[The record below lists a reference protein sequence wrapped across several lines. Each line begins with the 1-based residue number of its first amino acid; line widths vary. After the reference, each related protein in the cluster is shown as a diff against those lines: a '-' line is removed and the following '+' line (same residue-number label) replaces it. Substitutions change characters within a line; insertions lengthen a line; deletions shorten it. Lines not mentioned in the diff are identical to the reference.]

1 MEQKPLNLGFFFGA
15 GAEKCFGLP
24 DGGEFAIKLFNRSY
38 SVLKEEFKEAIEE
51 VFANKDTSPSYIEW
65 LDLEETRNR
74 RVYSFGKTDFNS
86 VVESSAEQKKD
97 AIIKFCQ
104 NIDSE
109 AQEVY
114 LNLNKGLTNKD
125 TWNQLCQELTDKI
138 SSQDNYAVEINKS
151 FEQIK
156 TFNEFF
162 KSNTFELMMACMNLD
177 VAESG
182 ATPKDQ
188 NQTAN
193 EQQEQLTI
201 SEETHQ
207 RLFDS
212 FKVIMYMIN
221 IAFGDDVKKKLKRGF
236 FSSKN
241 AKVQQL
247 LDEVSPIFNMDIGN
261 AADHIFDF
269 IRQKQPALVEG
280 MDVVDRF
287 SILIFNLSYRLCTKA
302 IDYQMLVDSLFK
314 YIMNPKID
322 WTKFTKMMLFL
333 RAAYDAITESNHLLT
348 IDKLK
353 SSNSYYK
360 DIIRELQQDSS
371 ILKIKGL
378 GSANY
383 NDYYGKLVKGLNE
396 GMDENE
402 LKERFGSI
410 SRLNGGVGEFY
421 NPYKNSLVIISD
433 ENFKAEAEAR
443 AEGKAKAKPNSK
455 AKAKAKA
462 KAKNDK
468 QDEEQSIN
476 RFIFNN
482 QLITPFFFT
491 QSGTKPMT
499 SIDISCRYA
508 DLYRNY
514 QKADAIVVI
523 GFNFNSDD
531 SHINTI
537 FRYLVEKKEKTLISL
552 SIDSDHEVDT
562 QEEELCKKL
571 RIDDKEAMKRVKV
584 LLIDKKTR
592 FVQNEK
598 GQSTLWLD
606 YIIERYKPI
615 SVSKVA
621 WGAMQT
627 KA

>member
-1 MEQKPLNLGFFFGA
+1 MEQKPLNLGFLFGA
-15 GAEKCFGLP
+15 GAEKGFGLP
-24 DGGEFAIKLFNRSY
+24 DGGEFAIKLFNRNY
-38 SVLKEEFKEAIEE
+38 SDLKDEFKEAIVEI
-51 VFANKDTSPSYIEW
+51 FANKNTSPSYIEW

-74 RVYSFGKTDFNS
+74 RVYSFGKIDFNS

-114 LNLNKGLTNKD
+114 HDLNKVLTNKD
-125 TWNQLCQELTDKI
+125 TWNQLCQELTEMV
-138 SSQDNYAVEINKS
+138 SSQDNYKVELNES
-151 FEQIK
+151 FEQIE

-162 KSNTFELMMACMNLD
+162 NSRTFKLMISCMNLEGTED
-177 VAESG
+177 EAVS
-182 ATPKDQ
+182 KDQ

-193 EQQEQLTI
+193 EKQDQLTI
-201 SEETHQ
+201 SEKTLQ

-221 IAFGDDVKKKLKRGF
+221 ISFGDDVKKKLKRGF

-241 AKVQQL
+241 AKVQEL
-247 LDEVSPIFNMDIGN
+247 LDEVSPIFKMDTAN
-261 AADHIFDF
+261 ASSHIFDF
-269 IRQKQPALVEG
+269 IRKKQPALVKG

-302 IDYQMLVDSLFK
+302 IDYQMLVDSVFK
-314 YIMNPKID
+314 YIMTPKTD

-333 RAAYDAITESNHLLT
+333 QAAYDAITESNHLLT

-353 SSNSYYK
+353 DAESYYK
-360 DIIRELQQDSS
+360 DIIQKLQKDSS

-383 NDYYGKLVKGLNE
+383 NDYYGQLVKGLNE
-396 GMDENE
+396 GMKDDE

-410 SRLNGGVGEFY
+410 SHLNGGVGEFY
-421 NPYKNSLVIISD
+421 NPYKNSLVIIPND
-433 ENFKAEAEAR
+433 ELEAEAMDR
-443 AEGKAKAKPNSK
+443 AEDN
-455 AKAKAKA
+455 
-462 KAKNDK
+462 AKNDN
-468 QDEEQSIN
+468 QDEMPSNN

-514 QKADAIVVI
+514 QEADVIVVI

-537 FRYLVEKKEKTLISL
+537 FRDLVENKGKRLISL
-552 SIDSDHEVDT
+552 SIDSDHDVDT
-562 QEEELCKKL
+562 QEEALCKKL
-571 RIDDKEAMKRVKV
+571 RIDDNEAMKRVEV
-584 LLIDKKTR
+584 LIIDKDTR
-592 FVQNEK
+592 SLKNAE
-598 GQSTLWLD
+598 GQGPLWLD
-606 YIIERYKPI
+606 YIIEDYKN
-615 SVSKVA
+615 SQVSKSA
-621 WGAMQT
+621 
-627 KA
+627 

>member
-1 MEQKPLNLGFFFGA
+1 MEQKPLNLGFLFGA
-15 GAEKCFGLP
+15 GAEKGFGLP
-24 DGGEFAIKLFNRSY
+24 DGGEFAIKLFNRNY
-38 SVLKEEFKEAIEE
+38 SDLKDEFKEAIVEI
-51 VFANKDTSPSYIEW
+51 FANKNTSPSYIEW

-74 RVYSFGKTDFNS
+74 RVYSFGKIDFNS

-114 LNLNKGLTNKD
+114 HDLNKVLTNKD
-125 TWNQLCQELTDKI
+125 TWNQLCQELTEMV
-138 SSQDNYAVEINKS
+138 SSQDNYKVELNES
-151 FEQIK
+151 FEQIE

-162 KSNTFELMMACMNLD
+162 NSRTFKLMISCMNFEGTED
-177 VAESG
+177 EAVS
-182 ATPKDQ
+182 KDQ

-193 EQQEQLTI
+193 EKQDQLTI
-201 SEETHQ
+201 SEETLQ

-221 IAFGDDVKKKLKRGF
+221 ISFGDDVKKKLKRGF

-241 AKVQQL
+241 AKVQEL
-247 LDEVSPIFNMDIGN
+247 LDEVSPIFKMDTAN
-261 AADHIFDF
+261 ASSHIFDF
-269 IRQKQPALVEG
+269 IRKKQPALVKG

-302 IDYQMLVDSLFK
+302 IDYQMLVDSVFK
-314 YIMNPKID
+314 YIMTPKTD

-333 RAAYDAITESNHLLT
+333 QAAYDAITESNHLLT

-353 SSNSYYK
+353 VAESYYK
-360 DIIRELQQDSS
+360 DIIQKLQKDSS
-371 ILKIKGL
+371 IFKIKGL

-383 NDYYGKLVKGLNE
+383 NDYYGQLVKGLNE
-396 GMDENE
+396 GMKDDE

-410 SRLNGGVGEFY
+410 SHLNGGVGEFY
-421 NPYKNSLVIISD
+421 NPYKNSLVIIPND
-433 ENFKAEAEAR
+433 ELEAEAMDR
-443 AEGKAKAKPNSK
+443 AEDN
-455 AKAKAKA
+455 
-462 KAKNDK
+462 AKNDN
-468 QDEEQSIN
+468 QDEMPSNN

-537 FRYLVEKKEKTLISL
+537 FRDLVEIKGKRLISL
-552 SIDSDHEVDT
+552 SIDRDHDVDR
-562 QEEELCKKL
+562 QEKDLCKKL
-571 RIDDKEAMKRVKV
+571 RIDDNEAMKRVKV
-584 LLIDKKTR
+584 LIIDKDTR
-592 FVQNEK
+592 SLKNAE
-598 GQSTLWLD
+598 GQSKLWLD

-615 SVSKVA
+615 SVSELA
-621 WGAMQT
+621 
-627 KA
+627 

>member
-1 MEQKPLNLGFFFGA
+1 MEQKPLNLGFLFGA

-24 DGGEFAIKLFNRSY
+24 DGGEFAIKLFNRNY
-38 SVLKEEFKEAIEE
+38 SDLKDEFKEAIVEI
-51 VFANKDTSPSYIEW
+51 FANKNTSPSYIEW

-74 RVYSFGKTDFNS
+74 RVYSFGKNDFNS

-114 LNLNKGLTNKD
+114 HDLNKVLTNKD
-125 TWNQLCQELTDKI
+125 TWNQLCQELTAMV
-138 SSQDNYAVEINKS
+138 SSQDNYKVELNES
-151 FEQIK
+151 FEQIE

-162 KSNTFELMMACMNLD
+162 NSNTFKLMISCMNLEGTED
-177 VAESG
+177 EAVS
-182 ATPKDQ
+182 KDQ
-188 NQTAN
+188 NQAN
-193 EQQEQLTI
+193 NEKQEQLTI
-201 SEETHQ
+201 SEETLQ

-221 IAFGDDVKKKLKRGF
+221 ISFGDDVKKKLKRGF

-241 AKVQQL
+241 AKVQEL
-247 LDEVSPIFNMDIGN
+247 LDEVSPIFKMDTAN
-261 AADHIFDF
+261 ASSHIFDF
-269 IRQKQPALVEG
+269 IRKKQPALVKG

-314 YIMNPKID
+314 YIMTPKTD

-333 RAAYDAITESNHLLT
+333 QAAYDAITESNHLLT

-353 SSNSYYK
+353 EAKSYYK
-360 DIIRELQQDSS
+360 DIIRELQEDSS

-383 NDYYGKLVKGLNE
+383 NDYYGQLVKGLNE
-396 GMDENE
+396 GMKDYE

-410 SRLNGGVGEFY
+410 SHLNGGVGEFY
-421 NPYKNSLVIISD
+421 NPYKNSLVIIPND
-433 ENFKAEAEAR
+433 ELEAEAMDR
-443 AEGKAKAKPNSK
+443 AEDNAQ
-455 AKAKAKA
+455 
-462 KAKNDK
+462 NDN
-468 QDEEQSIN
+468 QDKMPSNN

-537 FRYLVEKKEKTLISL
+537 FRDLVEKKEKTLISL
-552 SIDSDHEVDT
+552 SIDSYHKVDW
-562 QEEELCKKL
+562 QKEALCKKL
-571 RIDDKEAMKRVKV
+571 RIDDNEAMERVKV
-584 LLIDKKTR
+584 LIIDKDTR
-592 FVQNEK
+592 SLKNAE
-598 GQSTLWLD
+598 GQSKLWLD

-615 SVSKVA
+615 SVSELA
-621 WGAMQT
+621 
-627 KA
+627 

>member
-1 MEQKPLNLGFFFGA
+1 MEQKPLNLGFLFGA

-24 DGGEFAIKLFNRSY
+24 DGGEFAIKLFNRNY
-38 SVLKEEFKEAIEE
+38 SDLKDEFKEAIVEI
-51 VFANKDTSPSYIEW
+51 FANKNTSPSYIEW

-74 RVYSFGKTDFNS
+74 RVYSFGKIDFNS

-114 LNLNKGLTNKD
+114 HDLNKVLTNKD
-125 TWNQLCQELTDKI
+125 TWNQLCQELTEMV
-138 SSQDNYAVEINKS
+138 SSQDNYKIELNES
-151 FEQIK
+151 FEQIE

-162 KSNTFELMMACMNLD
+162 NSRTFKLMISCMNLEGTED
-177 VAESG
+177 EAVS
-182 ATPKDQ
+182 KDQ

-193 EQQEQLTI
+193 EKQDQLTI

-212 FKVIMYMIN
+212 FKVMMYMIT
-221 IAFGDDVKKKLKRGF
+221 IAFGDDVKKELKKGF

-241 AKVQQL
+241 SKVQEL
-247 LDEVSPIFNMDIGN
+247 LDEVSPIFKMDIGN

-269 IRQKQPALVEG
+269 IRQKQPALVAG

-333 RAAYDAITESNHLLT
+333 QAAYDAITESNHLLT

-353 SSNSYYK
+353 KAKSYYM

-396 GMDENE
+396 GMDDDE

-443 AEGKAKAKPNSK
+443 AEDNAKAKPNSK

-514 QKADAIVVI
+514 QEADVIVVI

-537 FRYLVEKKEKTLISL
+537 FRDLVENKGKRLISL
-552 SIDSDHEVDT
+552 SIDSDHDVDR
-562 QEEELCKKL
+562 QEKDLCKKL
-571 RIDDKEAMKRVKV
+571 RIDDNEAMKRVEV
-584 LLIDKKTR
+584 LVIDKETR

-598 GQSTLWLD
+598 GQSKLWLD

-615 SVSKVA
+615 SVSELA
-621 WGAMQT
+621 
-627 KA
+627 

>member
-1 MEQKPLNLGFFFGA
+1 MEQKPLNLGFLFGA
-15 GAEKCFGLP
+15 GAEKGFGLP
-24 DGGEFAIKLFNRSY
+24 DGGEFAIKLFNRNY
-38 SVLKEEFKEAIEE
+38 SDLKDEFKEAIVEI
-51 VFANKDTSPSYIEW
+51 FANKNTSPSYIEW

-74 RVYSFGKTDFNS
+74 RVYSFGKIDFNS

-114 LNLNKGLTNKD
+114 HDLNKVLTNKD
-125 TWNQLCQELTDKI
+125 TWNQLCQELTEMV
-138 SSQDNYAVEINKS
+138 SSQDNYKVELNES
-151 FEQIK
+151 FEQIE

-162 KSNTFELMMACMNLD
+162 NSRTFKLMISCMNFEGTED
-177 VAESG
+177 EAVS
-182 ATPKDQ
+182 KDQ

-193 EQQEQLTI
+193 EKQDQLTI
-201 SEETHQ
+201 SEETLQ

-221 IAFGDDVKKKLKRGF
+221 ISFGDDVKKKLKRGF

-241 AKVQQL
+241 AKVQEL
-247 LDEVSPIFNMDIGN
+247 LDEVSPIFKMDTAN
-261 AADHIFDF
+261 ASSHIFDF
-269 IRQKQPALVEG
+269 IRKKQPALVKG

-302 IDYQMLVDSLFK
+302 IDYQMLVDSVFK
-314 YIMNPKID
+314 YIMTPKTD

-333 RAAYDAITESNHLLT
+333 QAAYDAITESNHLLT

-353 SSNSYYK
+353 VAESYYK
-360 DIIRELQQDSS
+360 DIIQKLQKDSS
-371 ILKIKGL
+371 IFKIKGL

-383 NDYYGKLVKGLNE
+383 NDYYGQLVKGLNE
-396 GMDENE
+396 GMKDDE

-410 SRLNGGVGEFY
+410 SHLNGGVGEFY
-421 NPYKNSLVIISD
+421 NPYKNSLVIIPND
-433 ENFKAEAEAR
+433 ELEAEAMDR
-443 AEGKAKAKPNSK
+443 AEDN
-455 AKAKAKA
+455 
-462 KAKNDK
+462 AKNDN
-468 QDEEQSIN
+468 QDEMPSNN

-537 FRYLVEKKEKTLISL
+537 FRDLVEIKGKRLISL
-552 SIDSDHEVDT
+552 SIDRDHDVDR
-562 QEEELCKKL
+562 QEKDLCKKL
-571 RIDDKEAMKRVKV
+571 RIDDNEAMKRVKV
-584 LLIDKKTR
+584 LIIDKDTR
-592 FVQNEK
+592 SLKNAE
-598 GQSTLWLD
+598 GQSKLWLD

-615 SVSKVA
+615 SVSELA
-621 WGAMQT
+621 QWLN
-627 KA
+627 

>member
-1 MEQKPLNLGFFFGA
+1 ME
-15 GAEKCFGLP
+15 
-24 DGGEFAIKLFNRSY
+24 I
-38 SVLKEEFKEAIEE
+38 
-51 VFANKDTSPSYIEW
+51 FANKNTSPSYIEW

-74 RVYSFGKTDFNS
+74 RVYSFGKIDFNS

-114 LNLNKGLTNKD
+114 HDLNKVLTNKD
-125 TWNQLCQELTDKI
+125 TWNQLCQELTEMV
-138 SSQDNYAVEINKS
+138 SSQDNYKVELNES
-151 FEQIK
+151 FEQIE

-162 KSNTFELMMACMNLD
+162 NSRTFKLMISCMNLEGTED
-177 VAESG
+177 EAVS
-182 ATPKDQ
+182 KDQ

-193 EQQEQLTI
+193 EKQDQLTI
-201 SEETHQ
+201 SEETLQ

-221 IAFGDDVKKKLKRGF
+221 ISFGDDVKKKLKRGF

-241 AKVQQL
+241 AKVQEL
-247 LDEVSPIFNMDIGN
+247 LDEVSPIFKMDTAN
-261 AADHIFDF
+261 ASSHIFDF
-269 IRQKQPALVEG
+269 IRKKQPALVKG

-302 IDYQMLVDSLFK
+302 IDYQMLVDSVFK
-314 YIMNPKID
+314 YIMTPKTD

-333 RAAYDAITESNHLLT
+333 QAAYDAITESNHLLT

-353 SSNSYYK
+353 DAESYYK
-360 DIIRELQQDSS
+360 DIIQKLQKDSS

-383 NDYYGKLVKGLNE
+383 NDYYGQLVKGLNE
-396 GMDENE
+396 GMKDDE

-410 SRLNGGVGEFY
+410 SHLNGGVGEFY
-421 NPYKNSLVIISD
+421 NPYKNSLVIIPND
-433 ENFKAEAEAR
+433 ELEAEAMDR
-443 AEGKAKAKPNSK
+443 AEDN
-455 AKAKAKA
+455 
-462 KAKNDK
+462 AKNDN
-468 QDEEQSIN
+468 QDEMPSNN

-514 QKADAIVVI
+514 QEADVIVVI

-537 FRYLVEKKEKTLISL
+537 FRDLVENKGKRLISL
-552 SIDSDHEVDT
+552 SIDSDHDVDT
-562 QEEELCKKL
+562 QEEALCKKL
-571 RIDDKEAMKRVKV
+571 RIDDNEAMKRVEV
-584 LLIDKKTR
+584 LIIDKDTR
-592 FVQNEK
+592 SLKNAE
-598 GQSTLWLD
+598 GQGPLWLD
-606 YIIERYKPI
+606 YIIEDYKN
-615 SVSKVA
+615 SQVSKSA
-621 WGAMQT
+621 
-627 KA
+627 

>member
-1 MEQKPLNLGFFFGA
+1 MEQKPLNLGFLFGA
-15 GAEKCFGLP
+15 GAEKGFGLP
-24 DGGEFAIKLFNRSY
+24 DGGEFAIKLFNRNY
-38 SVLKEEFKEAIEE
+38 SDLKDEFKEAIVEI
-51 VFANKDTSPSYIEW
+51 FANKNTSPSYIEW

-74 RVYSFGKTDFNS
+74 RVYSFGKSDFNS

-114 LNLNKGLTNKD
+114 HDLNKVLTNKD
-125 TWNQLCQELTDKI
+125 TWNQLCQELTEMV
-138 SSQDNYAVEINKS
+138 SSQDNYKVELNES
-151 FEQIK
+151 FEQIE

-162 KSNTFELMMACMNLD
+162 NSRTFKLMISCMNLEGTED
-177 VAESG
+177 EAVS
-182 ATPKDQ
+182 KDQ

-193 EQQEQLTI
+193 EKQDQLTI
-201 SEETHQ
+201 SEETLQ

-221 IAFGDDVKKKLKRGF
+221 ISFGDDVKKKLKRGF

-241 AKVQQL
+241 AKVQEL
-247 LDEVSPIFNMDIGN
+247 LDEVSPIFKMDTAN
-261 AADHIFDF
+261 ASSHIFDF
-269 IRQKQPALVEG
+269 IRKKQPALVKG

-302 IDYQMLVDSLFK
+302 IDYQMLVDSVFK
-314 YIMNPKID
+314 YIMTPKTD

-333 RAAYDAITESNHLLT
+333 QAAYDAITESNHLLT

-353 SSNSYYK
+353 DAESYYK
-360 DIIRELQQDSS
+360 DIIQKLQKDSS

-383 NDYYGKLVKGLNE
+383 NDYYGQLVKGLNE
-396 GMDENE
+396 GMKDDE

-410 SRLNGGVGEFY
+410 SHLNGGVGEFY
-421 NPYKNSLVIISD
+421 NPYKNSLVIIPND
-433 ENFKAEAEAR
+433 ELEAEAMDR
-443 AEGKAKAKPNSK
+443 AEDN
-455 AKAKAKA
+455 
-462 KAKNDK
+462 AKNDN
-468 QDEEQSIN
+468 QDEMPSNN

-514 QKADAIVVI
+514 QEADVIVVI

-537 FRYLVEKKEKTLISL
+537 FRDLVENKGKRLISL
-552 SIDSDHEVDT
+552 SIDSDHAVDT
-562 QEEELCKKL
+562 QEEALCKKL
-571 RIDDKEAMKRVKV
+571 RIDDNEAMKRVEV
-584 LLIDKKTR
+584 LIIDKDTR
-592 FVQNEK
+592 SLKNAE
-598 GQSTLWLD
+598 GQGPLWLD
-606 YIIERYKPI
+606 YIIEDYKN
-615 SVSKVA
+615 SQVSKSA
-621 WGAMQT
+621 
-627 KA
+627 

>member
-1 MEQKPLNLGFFFGA
+1 MEQKPLNLGFLFGA
-15 GAEKCFGLP
+15 GAEKGFGLP
-24 DGGEFAIKLFNRSY
+24 DGGEFAIKLFNRNY
-38 SVLKEEFKEAIEE
+38 SDLKDEFKEAIVEI
-51 VFANKDTSPSYIEW
+51 FANKNTSPSYIEW
-65 LDLEETRNR
+65 LNLEETRNR
-74 RVYSFGKTDFNS
+74 RVYSFGKIDFNS

-114 LNLNKGLTNKD
+114 LYLNKGLTNKD

-138 SSQDNYAVEINKS
+138 SSQDNYKVELNES
-151 FEQIK
+151 FEQIE

-162 KSNTFELMMACMNLD
+162 NSRTFKLMISCMNLERTE
-177 VAESG
+177 AEAVS
-182 ATPKDQ
+182 KDQ

-193 EQQEQLTI
+193 EKQDQLTI

-212 FKVIMYMIN
+212 FKVMMYMIT
-221 IAFGDDVKKKLKRGF
+221 IAFGDDVKKELKKGF

-241 AKVQQL
+241 SKVQEL
-247 LDEVSPIFNMDIGN
+247 LDEVSPIFKMDIGN

-333 RAAYDAITESNHLLT
+333 QAAYDAITESNHLLT

-353 SSNSYYK
+353 SSDSYYR
-360 DIIRELQQDSS
+360 DIIRELQEDSS
-371 ILKIKGL
+371 IFKIKGL

-383 NDYYGKLVKGLNE
+383 NDYYGQLVKGLNE
-396 GMDENE
+396 GMDDDEI
-402 LKERFGSI
+402 KERFGSI

-443 AEGKAKAKPNSK
+443 AEDNAKAKPNSK
-455 AKAKAKA
+455 AKAKAKI
-462 KAKNDK
+462 DK

-514 QKADAIVVI
+514 QEADVIVVI

-537 FRYLVEKKEKTLISL
+537 FRDLVENKGKRLISL
-552 SIDSDHEVDT
+552 SIDSDHDVDR
-562 QEEELCKKL
+562 QEKDLCKKL
-571 RIDDKEAMKRVKV
+571 RIDDNEAMKRVEV
-584 LLIDKKTR
+584 LIIDKDTR
-592 FVQNEK
+592 SLKNAE
-598 GQSTLWLD
+598 GQGPLWLD
-606 YIIERYKPI
+606 YIIECYKNSPL
-615 SVSKVA
+615 SKL
-621 WGAMQT
+621 G
-627 KA
+627 

>member
-38 SVLKEEFKEAIEE
+38 SVLKEEFKEAIVE

-86 VVESSAEQKKD
+86 VVESSAEQKKE
-97 AIIKFCQ
+97 AIIEFCQ
-104 NIDSE
+104 NIDY
-109 AQEVY
+109 EVENVCFD
-114 LNLNKGLTNKD
+114 LNESQTNKVV
-125 TWNQLCQELTDKI
+125 WNQLCQELTDKI

-162 KSNTFELMMACMNLD
+162 NSKTFELMVACMNLD
-177 VAESG
+177 VTESG
-182 ATPKDQ
+182 AAPKDQ
-188 NQTAN
+188 NQAN
-193 EQQEQLTI
+193 NEKQEQLTI
-201 SEETHQ
+201 SEETLQ

-221 IAFGDDVKKKLKRGF
+221 ISFGDDVKKKLKRGF

-241 AKVQQL
+241 AKVQEL
-247 LDEVSPIFNMDIGN
+247 LDEVSPIFKMDTAN
-261 AADHIFDF
+261 ASSHIFDF
-269 IRQKQPALVEG
+269 IRKKQPALVKG

-287 SILIFNLSYRLCTKA
+287 SIIIFNLSYRLCTKA
-302 IDYQMLVDSLFK
+302 IDYQMLVDSVFK
-314 YIMNPKID
+314 YIMTPKTD

-333 RAAYDAITESNHLLT
+333 QAAYDAITESNHQLT

-353 SSNSYYK
+353 SEESYYR
-360 DIIRELQQDSS
+360 DIIQKLQKESS

-383 NDYYGKLVKGLNE
+383 NDYYGQLVKGLNE
-396 GMDENE
+396 GMSDYE

-421 NPYKNSLVIISD
+421 NPYKNSLVIIPND
-433 ENFKAEAEAR
+433 ELEAEAMDR
-443 AEGKAKAKPNSK
+443 AEDN
-455 AKAKAKA
+455 
-462 KAKNDK
+462 AKNDN
-468 QDEEQSIN
+468 QDEMPSNN

-491 QSGTKPMT
+491 QSGTKPIT
-499 SIDISCRYA
+499 SIEISCRYA

-514 QKADAIVVI
+514 QEADAIVVI

-531 SHINTI
+531 SHINTV
-537 FRYLVEKKEKTLISL
+537 FRDLVENKGKRLISL
-552 SIDSDHEVDT
+552 SIDSDHDVDR
-562 QEEELCKKL
+562 QEKDLCKKL
-571 RIDDKEAMKRVKV
+571 RIDDNEAMKRVEV
-584 LLIDKKTR
+584 LIIDKNTR
-592 FVQNEK
+592 SLKNDK

-615 SVSKVA
+615 SVSELA
-621 WGAMQT
+621 QSALQT